1 MEKQIEKNEVL
12 TKEIEPKKTGVFLSL
27 KDAEEY
33 RTYKRRKQ
41 INEIAAAIAVSECS
55 LLGGEDVQ
63 RTCEK
68 AIRLKQAAVKVPLT
82 KLSQA
87 AYYLSGSGVRLD
99 CVVGGT
105 GETLA
110 KVKAYEAKLAR
121 RRGAAEIT
129 LSVTPSLVDSCRYGE
144 IRRELKRVMRAAGK
158 ACVKV
163 RVENRLTPTA
173 FARLARL
180 ACDAGARYFSVPYFK
195 GCERIRQ
202 DLTGGCRL
210 EVSGVETLE
219 EYQKLRE
226 AGTSRIVTDRGWE
239 LYTEW
244 IKVTNEEGDFT
255 PVQPLPSAP
264 VASVAPVENGA
275 KTEEKKTETAERTE
289 KVEKVLSTLP
299 AAAITNPETDYCC
312 RLEGTELKF
321 T

>member
-1 MEKQIEKNEVL
+1 MEKQIEKNQVP
-12 TKEIEPKKTGVFLSL
+12 TKANEMQQTGVFLSL

-41 INEIAAAIAVSECS
+41 INEIAAAIAASESS

-68 AIRLKQAAVKVPLT
+68 AIRLKQAAIKVPLT

-129 LSVTPSLVDSCRYGE
+129 LMITPSLVDGCRYGE

-158 ACVKV
+158 ISVKV

-173 FARLARL
+173 FARLARI
-180 ACDAGARYFSVPYFK
+180 ACDAGARYFSVPHFK

-202 DLTGGCRL
+202 DLTGGCGL
-210 EVSGVETLE
+210 EVSGVETLAD
-219 EYQKLRE
+219 YQKLRE
-226 AGTSRIVTDRGWE
+226 AGTGRIVTDHGWE

-244 IKVTNEEGDFT
+244 IKVTNEEASLP
-255 PVQPLPSAP
+255 PVQAAP
-264 VASVAPVENGA
+264 PAPVAPVENA
-275 KTEEKKTETAERTE
+275 QKAEEKKEEKTERVE

-299 AAAITNPETDYCC
+299 VSPIPSSETDYCC
-312 RLEGTELKF
+312 RLEGSELKF
-321 T
+321 M